1 MQIFYIKETN
11 IVAKKKEN
19 RFKKIVEKLKG
30 YSASKIN
37 PLRVKDILTRRFK
50 RCSRNSVK
58 IFKRQN

>member
-11 IVAKKKEN
+11 IVAK

-37 PLRVKDILTRRFK
+37 FEGK
-50 RCSRNSVK
+50 RYTYKTFQTLFTKQC
-58 IFKRQN
+58 QNIQKTKLKEDV

>member
-11 IVAKKKEN
+11 IVAK

-30 YSASKIN
+30 YSASKID

-50 RCSRNSVK
+50 RCSRNNVK

>member
-11 IVAKKKEN
+11 IVAK

-30 YSASKIN
+30 YSASKID

-58 IFKRQN
+58 IFKTQN

>member
-11 IVAKKKEN
+11 IVAK

-30 YSASKIN
+30 YSASKID

>member
-11 IVAKKKEN
+11 IVAK